1 LERETAEGFELEV
14 QHAASTAELDISA
27 LASADAIIVQH
38 RVRFD
43 AAVATAA
50 KSCRILVRAGAG
62 YDNVDVAAWSS
73 RGIPV
78 CNVPDYGISEVAD
91 HTVGLILTLTRGLH
105 VYQRRV
111 ESARNAPWLP
121 FPLPPT
127 VRRLKGAALLV
138 IGLGAI
144 GRAVA
149 ERALALEMHVAY
161 VDPQVTTAPSGLARE
176 PDLDAALARADVV
189 TLHLP
194 LSAATRHLLDAR
206 RITLMKPGA
215 LLINTARGGV
225 VEPRAL
231 YAALRSGRIAGAAL
245 DVWESEPPAAGDPLF
260 TALTNDEDWLRGRL
274 VATPHVAS
282 ISAASIRD
290 MRVKA
295 VETARDF
302 LRNGTLRHCLNRD
315 KIGDR

>member
-1 LERETAEGFELEV
+1 
-14 QHAASTAELDISA
+14 
-27 LASADAIIVQH
+27 
-38 RVRFD
+38 
-43 AAVATAA
+43 
-50 KSCRILVRAGAG
+50 
-62 YDNVDVAAWSS
+62 
-73 RGIPV
+73 
-78 CNVPDYGISEVAD
+78 
-91 HTVGLILTLTRGLH
+91 
-105 VYQRRV
+105 
-111 ESARNAPWLP
+111 
-121 FPLPPT
+121 
-127 VRRLKGAALLV
+127 
-138 IGLGAI
+138 
-144 GRAVA
+144 
-149 ERALALEMHVAY
+149 
-161 VDPQVTTAPSGLARE
+161 
-176 PDLDAALARADVV
+176 
-189 TLHLP
+189 
-194 LSAATRHLLDAR
+194 
-206 RITLMKPGA
+206 MKPGA